1 MDASI
6 NVVVED
12 IRHLSRRV
20 ANVISDVE
28 DLQEKLELVNWRL
41 DASDESRE
49 ALAAQH
55 AELKRQLDLVLS
67 RVEDPLNID
76 GS

>member
-1 MDASI
+1 MDAGI

-12 IRHLSRRV
+12 IRHLSQKV
-20 ANVISDVE
+20 ANVINDVE
-28 DLQEKLELVNWRL
+28 DLQGRLELVNRRL
-41 DASDESRE
+41 DASDESHE

-55 AELKRQLDLVLS
+55 AELKRQFDLVLS

>member
-1 MDASI
+1 MDVSI

-12 IRHLSRRV
+12 IRHLSQKV
-20 ANVISDVE
+20 ANVVSDVE
-28 DLQEKLELVNWRL
+28 DLQGKLELVNRRL
-41 DASDESRE
+41 DVSDESRE
-49 ALAAQH
+49 ALAVQH